1 MNAAFVEYGMLAESA
16 VASETVSSPI
26 ARGIFLPQVEV
37 PANQPDIN
45 VYAWV
50 EGRVHAA
57 PHQILAHL
65 RDYLSSSAQA
75 QPKGYFKDI
84 EVEEGGIGAG
94 TIYHAT
100 IALHGIIINR
110 LVAVS
115 EPERNVIVETD
126 LYTSIRTSFTMRES
140 FGATYLRISTE
151 LPVETSIAPVSTPL
165 PSEALIR
172 RINLAEL
179 VMTQR
184 YFA

>member
-1 MNAAFVEYGMLAESA
+1 MKAAFVEYGTLAESA
-16 VASETVSSPI
+16 APSVSISMPDMHALLLPRIEVAAE
-26 ARGIFLPQVEV
+26 PQTES
-37 PANQPDIN
+37 

-57 PHQILAHL
+57 PHQILAYL
-65 RDYLSSSAQA
+65 RDYLSQSIAE

-84 EVEEGGIGAG
+84 EVEEGGTGAG

-100 IALHGIIINR
+100 IALNGIILNR

-115 EPERNVIVETD
+115 EPERNKVLETD
-126 LYTSIRTSFTMRES
+126 IYTGMRTTFIVRER
-140 FGATYLRISTE
+140 FGETYLRISTE
-151 LPVETSIAPVSTPL
+151 LPAEPCSASL
-165 PSEALIR
+165 PSAALVR

-179 VMTQR
+179 VMAQR